1 MSYIKQPTLPYSI
14 EMILPLKVSESVP
27 STLEVVW
34 ALRAYS
40 GGARQAGVCV
50 NFFTYNILNLGLGF
64 GGRSSSRAEKKYL
77 FGDLPG
83 PILPAP
89 FHTAYLTGQHSG
101 HIPEFS

>member
-64 GGRSSSRAEKKYL
+64 GGRSSS
-77 FGDLPG
+77 
-83 PILPAP
+83 
-89 FHTAYLTGQHSG
+89 
-101 HIPEFS
+101 